1 MWLHRQAM
9 RYAIAAT
16 LAVTTSALS
25 SYSPPPPKLVKQCAW
40 QQTHCATA
48 PQFRNVVQW
57 YEGDAHGSG
66 NWGVTYRR
74 YVDGFVKAVAQDLQ
88 IEDGA
93 HVFESAVGEGWFL
106 SGLYECLDVSFD
118 VAGNDVSMKAIEE
131 CRMELPWGSFAV
143 GDSLNLTWVSPQS
156 FDAVICAYVEPGE
169 NENEA
174 EVTEQWVREMCR
186 LAKPNARVFVGNV
199 RPPRGVTDA
208 AAGSYLKPPSD
219 LVTEAWW
226 EAKATD
232 WGVDDVRIVPLTDAT
247 LLEEWGPR
255 YHVFM
260 RKRAAERKWPSWQDD
275 MVTGGF

>member
-1 MWLHRQAM
+1 MHAVAAM
-9 RYAIAAT
+9 PLTLLAAT
-16 LAVTTSALS
+16 LATTSALS
-25 SYSPPPPKLVKQCAW
+25 SYSPPPPKLIKQCAW

-88 IEDGA
+88 IYDGA

-106 SGLYECLDVSFD
+106 SGLYECLDASFD
-118 VAGNDVSMKAIEE
+118 DAGNDVSMKAIEE

-169 NENEA
+169 NEDEA
-174 EVTEQWVREMCR
+174 AVTETWVREMCR

-199 RPPRGVTDA
+199 RPPRGVTDE

-226 EAKATD
+226 DAKAAD

>member
-25 SYSPPPPKLVKQCAW
+25 SYSPPPPKLLKKCAW

-74 YVDGFVKAVAQDLQ
+74 YVDGFVKQIADDLG
-88 IEDGA
+88 IEEGA
-93 HVFESAVGEGWFL
+93 TVFESACGEGWFL
-106 SGLYECLDVSFD
+106 SGLYELLDVSFD

-143 GDSLNLTWVSPQS
+143 GDSLNLTWVAPQS

-169 NENEA
+169 NEDEA
-174 EVTEQWVREMCR
+174 AVTEQWVREMCR

-199 RPPRGVTDA
+199 RPPRGTADA
-208 AAGSYLKPPSD
+208 GAGTYLKPPSD

-226 EAKATD
+226 EAKSKD
-232 WGVDDVRIVPLTDAT
+232 WGVDDVRVVPLTDAT

-260 RKRAAERKWPSWQDD
+260 RKRAERKWPSWQDD

>member
-1 MWLHRQAM
+1 MQSKLL
-9 RYAIAAT
+9 AAT
-16 LAVTTSALS
+16 LAHVTSALS
-25 SYSPPPPKLVKQCAW
+25 SYSPPPPKLIKQCAW

-74 YVDGFVKAVAQDLQ
+74 YVDGFVKQIADDLG
-88 IEDGA
+88 IEEGA
-93 HVFESAVGEGWFL
+93 TVFESAVGEGWFL
-106 SGLYECLDVSFD
+106 SGLYELLDVSFD

-174 EVTEQWVREMCR
+174 EVTEKWVREMCR

-199 RPPRGVTDA
+199 RPPRGVTNE

-226 EAKATD
+226 EAKAAD

>member
-1 MWLHRQAM
+1 MPSTLL
-9 RYAIAAT
+9 AAT
-16 LAVTTSALS
+16 LATTSALS
-25 SYSPPPPKLVKQCAW
+25 SYSPPPPKLIKQCAW

-74 YVDGFVKAVAQDLQ
+74 YVDGFVKQIADDLG
-88 IEDGA
+88 IEEGA
-93 HVFESAVGEGWFL
+93 TVFESAVGEGWFL
-106 SGLYECLDVSFD
+106 SGLYELLDVAFD

-174 EVTEQWVREMCR
+174 EVTETWVREMCR

-199 RPPRGVTDA
+199 RPPRGTADA
-208 AAGSYLKPPSD
+208 GAGTYLKPPSD

-226 EAKATD
+226 EAKSKD
-232 WGVDDVRIVPLTDAT
+232 WGVDDVRVVPLTDAT

-260 RKRAAERKWPSWQDD
+260 RKRAERKWPSWQDD

>member
-1 MWLHRQAM
+1 MPSKLL
-9 RYAIAAT
+9 AAT
-16 LAVTTSALS
+16 LAATTSALS
-25 SYSPPPPKLVKQCAW
+25 SYSPPPPKLIKQCAW

-74 YVDGFVKAVAQDLQ
+74 YVDGFVKAVADDLG
-88 IEDGA
+88 IEEGA
-93 HVFESAVGEGWFL
+93 TVFESAVGEGWFL
-106 SGLYECLDVSFD
+106 SGLYELLDVAFD

-143 GDSLNLTWVSPQS
+143 GDSLNLTWVDPQR

-174 EVTEQWVREMCR
+174 AVTETWVREMCR
-186 LAKPNARVFVGNV
+186 LAKPSARVFVGNV

-208 AAGSYLKPPSD
+208 AAGAYLKPPED

-226 EAKATD
+226 EAKAGD